1 MEKRIPGITR
11 DVIPKGG
18 AGVDGKYNQDL
29 HPNII
34 LVELGGIGNSEDELN
49 RTVAIIAEAVGEM
62 LSVQEE
68 AEEK

>member
-29 HPNII
+29 HPNIV

-49 RTVAIIAEAVGEM
+49 RTLAVISEAILEM
-62 LSVQEE
+62 FDEDEL
-68 AEEK
+68 EEK